1 MTIFKI
7 QIKKTYAQ
15 LKIFKKYSFNFS
27 YSKMCHL
34 LSVAGD

>member
-7 QIKKTYAQ
+7 QIKKTYSQ
-15 LKIFKKYSFNFS
+15 LRIFKKYAFNFS
-27 YSKMCHL
+27 YSKIDHL